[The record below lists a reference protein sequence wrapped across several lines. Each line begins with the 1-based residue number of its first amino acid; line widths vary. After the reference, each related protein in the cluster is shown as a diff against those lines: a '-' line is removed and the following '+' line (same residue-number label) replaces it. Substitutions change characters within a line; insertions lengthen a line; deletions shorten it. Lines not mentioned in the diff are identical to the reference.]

1 MRSKIMGRLLDLG
14 TLRLER
20 AVKRLREQDHRG
32 ALDDLYGAL
41 HHMHKAG
48 ADAPTVQHLTAII
61 AEAERK
67 AS

>member
-1 MRSKIMGRLLDLG
+1 MRRETIGSLLDLG

-20 AVKRLREQDHRG
+20 AVKRFREHDHRG
-32 ALDDLYGAL
+32 ALADLHVAL

-48 ADAPTVQHLTAII
+48 ADPLTVEHLTAII
-61 AEAERK
+61 VEAERK

>member
-1 MRSKIMGRLLDLG
+1 MRREAIGSLLDLG

-32 ALDDLYGAL
+32 ALDDLHVAL
-41 HHMHKAG
+41 HYMRKVE
-48 ADAPTVQHLTAII
+48 ADALTVQHII
-61 AEAERK
+61 AEAEWK